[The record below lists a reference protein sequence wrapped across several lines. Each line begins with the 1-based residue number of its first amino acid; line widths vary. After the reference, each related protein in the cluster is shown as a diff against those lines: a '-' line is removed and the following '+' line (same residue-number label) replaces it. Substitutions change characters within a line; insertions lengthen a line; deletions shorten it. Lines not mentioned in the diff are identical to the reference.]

1 MPRIAVI
8 GGGPAGSVF
17 AARMALLGHD
27 VVLYERSLFPRPH
40 LGESLSA
47 GVLPLLDSVG
57 ARAVVDAEGFLPVRD
72 IRVQWDTP
80 PYLRNDPA
88 ARGLLV
94 DRGRFDALL
103 LDNARA
109 HGVHVRQPALVR
121 GYRSVGDC
129 VEVDVECDGGRA
141 LATVDFV
148 ADVRGRGGVSATRRR
163 TGRPTI
169 ALYAYW
175 RTAELPRYP
184 VIEAGAAGWFWGV
197 PLPDG
202 TYNTLAFL
210 DPRAFHDRSSGGLD
224 QRFRALLAGSSLMS
238 ECPDAQMI
246 GKVQAI
252 DATSYLDDAVTT
264 NTIRLGDAALAI
276 DPISSSGVQKAIQ
289 NALSGAIVVN
299 TILRRPDAFPAASA
313 FYRTSLGAASARH
326 SDWASGHYRTA
337 AATRPD
343 AFWRARA
350 ASVDAE
356 PAPERAPIDA
366 RSLATMRIQRSAAT
380 EFIDLPCLDAEFVA
394 IKPALRH
401 PRLDTPV
408 AFVGGRAV
416 APLVWQ
422 LPAGLT
428 PMEIARA
435 WSKGRPVDRTLAIV
449 VWLIEHGVLEP
460 QALSNA
466 A

>member
-17 AARMALLGHD
+17 AARMAQLGHD
-27 VVLYERSLFPRPH
+27 VVLYERSVFPRPH

-47 GVLPLLDSVG
+47 GVLPLLDAVG
-57 ARAVVDAEGFLPVRD
+57 ARETVVTAGFAPVRD

-94 DRGRFDALL
+94 DRGRFDAIL

-109 HGVHVRQPALVR
+109 HGVQIKQPALVR
-121 GYRSVGDC
+121 GYRSVDNG
-129 VEVDVECDGGRA
+129 VAIEVDSAGDRQ
-141 LATVDFV
+141 LATADFV

-175 RTAELPRYP
+175 RTAEPPRHP
-184 VIEAGAAGWFWGV
+184 SIEAGAAGWFWGV

-210 DPRAFHDRSSGGLD
+210 DAHAFHARARGSLD
-224 QRFRALLAGSSLMS
+224 QCFRELLARSSLML

-246 GKVQAI
+246 GRVQAI
-252 DATSYLDDAVTT
+252 DATPYIDDAVTKS
-264 NTIRLGDAALAI
+264 TIRLGDAALAI

-299 TILRRPDAFPAASA
+299 TILRRPDAFSAASA
-313 FYRTSLGAASARH
+313 FYRTNLGAASARH
-326 SDWASGHYRTA
+326 SSWAAGHYGTVA
-337 AATRPD
+337 MTRPD
-343 AFWRARA
+343 GFWHARA
-350 ASVDAE
+350 ASADT
-356 PAPERAPIDA
+356 PPLPERVTVDA
-366 RSLATMRIQRSAAT
+366 RSLTAMRIRRSAAT
-380 EFIDLPCLDAEFVA
+380 ELIEMPCLDAEFVTV
-394 IKPALRH
+394 KPALRH
-401 PRLDTPV
+401 PRLENPV

-435 WSKGRPVDRTLAIV
+435 WSQGRPIETTLAII
-449 VWLIEHGVLEP
+449 VWLIQHGVLEP